1 MSAVSNESDSSN
13 NDDDDAQSASQV
25 SPKPRTI
32 SLVLDLFEDK
42 KELIRD
48 FKAYVNDGAIHYG
61 HLINEL
67 KKIGYGIENSTV
79 SYLNCSVWAKCDP
92 QREELNDIPLT
103 SLNNSRLFL
112 RIQQNA
118 EGVGLETREEK
129 KANQKKE
136 SKKKRTKERTIKYV
150 IEKVLQ
156 WRNLYKGIGLDG
168 KSAQKISLDDAAK
181 KVGISKKSLDDY
193 LLQLRAARNLKF
205 DFNKHQEKKIGYL
218 RSYVKVKQNPEN
230 AHNDDVVDSQVN
242 SSTQPGTLP
251 IT

>member
-1 MSAVSNESDSSN
+1 
-13 NDDDDAQSASQV
+13 
-25 SPKPRTI
+25 
-32 SLVLDLFEDK
+32 VLDLYEDK

-48 FKAYVNDGAIHYG
+48 FKAYVNNNAIHYG

-103 SLNNSRLFL
+103 SLSNSRLFL

-118 EGVGLETREEK
+118 EGMGLETREEK

-136 SKKKRTKERTIKYV
+136 NKKKRTKERTISYV

-156 WRNLYKGIGLDG
+156 WRNLYKGTGLDG
-168 KSAQKISLDDAAK
+168 KAAAKISLDDAAK

-193 LLQLRAARNLKF
+193 LLQLRAAKNFGF
-205 DFNKHQEKKIGYL
+205 DFNANKDKKIGYL
-218 RSYVKVKQNPEN
+218 RSFVKSKSPQTNEKKMEMP
-230 AHNDDVVDSQVN
+230 DSQVIEN
-242 SSTQPGTLP
+242 TPGTLP
-251 IT
+251 ATA